1 MRNTL
6 RLFISCYIDI
16 MQTSAP
22 TVHILWNY
30 IFILAAKL
38 ATKKT
43 VTAIIKYN
51 GNDCLCL
58 LQLYYCFYFII

>member
-38 ATKKT
+38 ATKKQSPLLYST
-43 VTAIIKYN
+43 MATTAYVYCNYIIV
-51 GNDCLCL
+51 
-58 LQLYYCFYFII
+58 FIL